1 MKTRNFKQLE
11 TMDVLLL
18 CGGMGSR
25 LQSAVSDRPKP
36 MADFQDRPFLD
47 ILIDYFR
54 GFGPRRFILCTG
66 HLSDYIEDYYRRKD
80 RDRGI
85 EMIIS
90 KEDRPLGTAGAV
102 KNAGS
107 LIQSENFIVT
117 NGDSFCPADL
127 DAFARLH
134 FGRHAL
140 ATISVNKPDSRSDT
154 GTVQINEQGQITTFA
169 EKSGIAGDGYVN
181 CGIYLFNQDILS
193 RIEAEKKVSLE
204 TEVFPSLCGGELYAC
219 VTEAE
224 LIDIGTPQR
233 LEQARALMKSK

>member
-1 MKTRNFKQLE
+1 MN
-11 TMDVLLL
+11 VLLL
-18 CGGMGSR
+18 CGGRGTR
-25 LQSAVSDRPKP
+25 LQSAVRDRPKP
-36 MADFQDRPFLD
+36 MVEFQDRPFLD

-54 GFGPRRFILCTG
+54 GFGFKRFIVCSG
-66 HLSDYIEDYYRRKD
+66 YMSDYIEEYYRRRE
-80 RDRGI
+80 RDI
-85 EMIIS
+85 EILIS

-154 GTVQINEQGQITTFA
+154 GTVQINPQGQITAFA

-181 CGIYLFNQDILS
+181 CGIYLFNQEILS
-193 RIEAEKKVSLE
+193 RIEAERKVSLE
-204 TEVFPSLCGGELYAC
+204 MEVFPSLCGGELYAC

-233 LEQARALMKSK
+233 LERARALIKSK